1 MVYPR
6 QIQNRGEVLSTL
18 LERADVQGYLTTDD
32 ILDLVAT
39 EGDDAD
45 AFGRLLTI
53 LRRMGIEVIA
63 EDDDSS
69 STQSD
74 GDTGEVEVGT
84 YLSTLEH
91 ISADDT
97 VGLYLKEMSRVPLLN
112 IEEEVSLAQRIQH
125 A

>member
-39 EGDDAD
+39 ESDDAD

-74 GDTGEVEVGT
+74 ADTGEVEVGT
-84 YLSTLEH
+84 PLRHLSR
-91 ISADDT
+91 
-97 VGLYLKEMSRVPLLN
+97 GNGNR
-112 IEEEVSLAQRIQH
+112 Q
-125 A
+125 